1 MLGSCVR
8 HSLAA
13 YPRVVTTHQ
22 LTHCTV
28 AQRLG
33 LGLRP
38 GRGPHPGGGAGKLPA
53 GRWQRGGTRSAA
65 PLHGRHC
72 GAGALN
78 FLLESQA
85 STRMQERWQSGR
97 MYLTRNQA

>member
-33 LGLRP
+33 IGS
-38 GRGPHPGGGAGKLPA
+38 GPHAGSGAGELPER
-53 GRWQRGGTRSAA
+53 GRQRDHSRGAA
-65 PLHGRHC
+65 PLHGRPSHA
-72 GAGALN
+72 AGLKFPARIAG
-78 FLLESQA
+78 FD
-85 STRMQERWQSGR
+85 TQERWQSGR